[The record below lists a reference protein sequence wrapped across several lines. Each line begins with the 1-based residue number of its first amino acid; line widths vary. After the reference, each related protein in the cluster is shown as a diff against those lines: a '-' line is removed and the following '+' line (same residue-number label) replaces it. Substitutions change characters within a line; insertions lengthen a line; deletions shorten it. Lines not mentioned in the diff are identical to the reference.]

1 MSDPKFPV
9 MPSPSSPRR
18 LAAIMFTDMV
28 GYSAL
33 TQRDETLAL
42 DLLSEHNQ
50 LIRGVLAAHLGREI
64 KTVGDAFLVEFDSA
78 LDAVRCAIKI
88 QSDIAGRNAAVNTE
102 PISIRVGIHL
112 GDVVYREGDVFGDG
126 VNIAARVQS
135 SAGADE
141 ILMSEDVARQVA
153 NKIEP
158 KLIDLGIAELK
169 NISQP
174 VRLFAVEGF
183 GTPKT
188 NGAKSSAKEATPGNA
203 DSLDSVDSVDSRLSR
218 LSLNNDSV
226 DGGAN
231 SSSTGSSTNQRS
243 GRAVATSTVRPNTA
257 ISARW
262 SRRRHL
268 LFGAALLGAV
278 LVIAGVATWS
288 LNFRKATIGS
298 VAILPFENGTGDASI
313 DYLSDG
319 ISESLINKLSG
330 LSGLRVISRSSAFSF
345 KGKKMDSMEI
355 GRTLGVDAVVIGTLA
370 QRGTSLT
377 ITSELVRVSNAAQ
390 LWGEKYNRRA
400 DDMLQVESEIA
411 TTIAQTLRRQLS
423 VEEKAKLVRNATSD
437 PEAYRLY
444 LRGRSH
450 AIGSQQEMDK
460 GIDLMQQAVALAP
473 EYALA
478 HAGLAHAYARQAY
491 LRASSRTEV
500 LGRARAAADRALAL
514 DPTLAE
520 AHVALAG
527 ILYSFDW
534 DWAGAEAAFK
544 KALGLN
550 AGSSDAHQDYGS
562 FLIAMGRLDEGLSHS
577 QEASRLDPLAMSP
590 LHDIGINYW
599 VRGDYEKATAAF
611 RRAIDIDPNWTWG
624 YVKLARLLATQKQC
638 KEAFSQA
645 DNAERKIVG
654 GRAPL
659 ARSWLGAVYA
669 ICGDTKRAREKLA
682 ELHALE
688 KTAYVDPVTFAT
700 VHASLGE
707 VDEAIRWYEK
717 AFNDRTPNMVQ
728 AALIPKFDTE
738 LRNAPRIQ
746 AIIDRMGFPK

>member
-1 MSDPKFPV
+1 
-9 MPSPSSPRR
+9 
-18 LAAIMFTDMV
+18 MFTDMV

-42 DLLSEHNQ
+42 DLLSEHNR
-50 LIRGVLAAHLGREI
+50 LIRAALTAHRGREI

-78 LDAVRCAIKI
+78 LEAVHCAIKI
-88 QSDIAGRNAAVNTE
+88 QRDIGVRNATVNTE
-102 PISIRVGIHL
+102 STSTEPIRIRVGIHL
-112 GDVVYREGDVFGDG
+112 GDVVHREGDVFGDG

-169 NISQP
+169 NISQS
-174 VRLFAVEGF
+174 VRLFAVAGF

-188 NGAKSSAKEATPGNA
+188 NVAEGLIKDATLGEPSGLGSGLPTRGRT
-203 DSLDSVDSVDSRLSR
+203 DISLS
-218 LSLNNDSV
+218 
-226 DGGAN
+226 GGA
-231 SSSTGSSTNQRS
+231 S
-243 GRAVATSTVRPNTA
+243 GRYSELATMPNTP
-257 ISARW
+257 ISTRHQQ
-262 SRRRHL
+262 RRGL
-268 LFGAALLGAV
+268 LFGAAALVAV
-278 LVIAGVATWS
+278 LLVAGAAMWS

-298 VAILPFENGTGDASI
+298 VAILPFENGTGDAAI

-345 KGKKMDSMEI
+345 KGKKMDAMEI
-355 GRTLGVDAVVIGTLA
+355 GRTLGVDAIVIGTVV
-370 QRGTSLT
+370 QRGASLT
-377 ITSELVRVSNAAQ
+377 ITSELVRVSNATL

-400 DDMLQVESEIA
+400 DDVLQVEGEIA

-500 LGRARAAADRALAL
+500 LDRARVAANRALEL

-527 ILYSFDW
+527 ILYSFNW

-544 KALGLN
+544 KALELN

-562 FLIAMGRLDEGLSHS
+562 FLISMSRLDDALSYS
-577 QEASRLDPLAMSP
+577 KEASRLDPLAMGP
-590 LHDIGINYW
+590 LHDIGINHW

-624 YVKLARLLATQKQC
+624 YVKLARLLAVQKQC
-638 KEAFSQA
+638 KEAFLQA
-645 DNAERKIVG
+645 DNAETKIAG

-669 ICGDTKRAREKLA
+669 TCGDTKRAREKLA

-700 VHASLGE
+700 VHSSLGE
-707 VDEAIRWYEK
+707 IDEAIRWYEK
-717 AFNDRTPNMVQ
+717 AFNDRTPNMVA

-738 LRNAPRIQ
+738 LRNAPGLQ

>member
-1 MSDPKFPV
+1 
-9 MPSPSSPRR
+9 
-18 LAAIMFTDMV
+18 MFTDMV

-33 TQRDETLAL
+33 TQRDEALAL

-78 LDAVRCAIKI
+78 LEAVRCAIKI
-88 QSDIAGRNAAVNTE
+88 QGDIAARNAAVNTESTSTE

-141 ILMSEDVARQVA
+141 ILMSEDVARQVV

-188 NGAKSSAKEATPGNA
+188 NGAKGAVKEGSLGEA
-203 DSLDSVDSVDSRLSR
+203 DSLDGGLSR

-226 DGGAN
+226 GGEASSASN
-231 SSSTGSSTNQRS
+231 GSSTSSSTNKRS
-243 GRAVATSTVRPNTA
+243 GRAVAPNTVSPNTVTPNMA
-257 ISARW
+257 MSARW
-262 SRRRHL
+262 SRRHPL
-268 LFGAALLGAV
+268 LFSAALLVTV
-278 LVIAGVATWS
+278 LLVAAAAMWS

-355 GRTLGVDAVVIGTLA
+355 GRALGVDAVVTGTLV
-370 QRGTSLT
+370 QRGASLT

-390 LWGEKYNRRA
+390 LWGEKYSRRA
-400 DDMLQVESEIA
+400 DDMLQVEGEIA
-411 TTIAQTLRRQLS
+411 ATIAQTLRRQLS

-544 KALGLN
+544 KALVLN

-562 FLIAMGRLDEGLSHS
+562 FLITMGRLDEGLSHS

-599 VRGDYEKATAAF
+599 VRGDYEKATVAF

-645 DNAERKIVG
+645 DNAETKIVG

-659 ARSWLGAVYA
+659 ARSWLGATYA

-688 KTAYVDPVTFAT
+688 KIAYVDPVTFAT